1 VKNVSS
7 RSKVATTTALDG
19 VDVECT
25 HCGVTMTMQHTAG
38 SRVRYFHCPSCNRWV
53 SSSYTD
59 VFRADSKMKPAA
71 KQERPAT
78 PFSLDTVRSRL
89 ETWLSA
95 LEDQNPYR
103 LLGVSAS
110 DSTDLIRERY
120 RELARAAHPDHGG
133 SQARMQQLNAA
144 YERILEHR
152 AQRHRDAVAPQ
163 GI

>member
-1 VKNVSS
+1 MSS
-7 RSKVATTTALDG
+7 RRQITVTTALDD

-53 SSSYTD
+53 SSSYTE
-59 VFRADSKMKPAA
+59 VFRGDSKLKPAA
-71 KQERPAT
+71 RSAQAPA
-78 PFSLDTVRSRL
+78 PFSLENVRSRL
-89 ETWLSA
+89 ESWLSA

-103 LLGVSAS
+103 VLGVSPS
-110 DSTDLIRERY
+110 DGTDLIRERY

-133 SQARMQQLNAA
+133 SQAKMQALNAA

-152 AQRHRDAVAPQ
+152 EQRHRDAVAPATL
-163 GI
+163 